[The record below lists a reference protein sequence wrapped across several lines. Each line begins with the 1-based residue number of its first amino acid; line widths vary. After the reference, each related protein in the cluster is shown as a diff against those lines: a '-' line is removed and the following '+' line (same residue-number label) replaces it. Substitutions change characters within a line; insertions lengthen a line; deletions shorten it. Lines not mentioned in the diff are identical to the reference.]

1 MTQKLNE
8 RLSKNYDLM
17 IDPSEALA
25 YDCVN
30 SVSEREEGVQV
41 MTSIK
46 RLLIAGAL
54 LLSGALLPVQAQT
67 GGTGALTVTVT
78 DPSGAVIVGATIK
91 ISNTAGV
98 ARSETTATSG
108 SYTFTLLP
116 PGNYTVS
123 ISAPGFASIDVPSV
137 PVNVTETH
145 VLNQQLTVGAQTQQ
159 VTVQTEVQA
168 VQTENSTL
176 GDVVANRSINELPL
190 VTRNFTQIMTL
201 SPGVN
206 ASVVNAGALGRGF
219 VSLYTNGQNDISNT
233 YQMDGVTVNN
243 FGGGSADGSAFF
255 GQIATPS
262 PDALQEFKVQ
272 TAQYDASFGRNAGA
286 QVNIATKSG
295 SNDFHGSLFEFFRNE
310 DLNAN
315 DWFRNR
321 SGLARGILRQNQFGG
336 TVGGRII
343 RDKLFF
349 FGSYQGTRQTNGVA
363 SDGSS
368 TINLPSQ
375 LTDNRSAAALG
386 AAFCP
391 QNNPVAS
398 TTTFA
403 GGAQVACDG
412 SNINPVALK
421 ILNFKLKSGGYA
433 IPTPQQV
440 LNAGTKA
447 AVGFSA
453 FSIPATFSENQ
464 ELANL
469 DYVISPKHTLSL
481 KAQYAIAPTVFQ
493 FRGQQPPGAGAYS
506 LSGTQ
511 LETAKLTSLLTN
523 HLVNEARFSL
533 FYLRASL
540 NTLDEIHPSA
550 IGLHPISPTFDV
562 MPLITIS
569 GLTSFGG
576 ASTDGSRAPQQ
587 TYEYSDQVSW
597 SHGRHTIRFGADV
610 QRVDYNIDVTGI
622 GRGTLTFNTFSDFL
636 LGMSASQNGSP
647 TGLSNL
653 QSVSG
658 TSLPD
663 GGSLNQIRANQMS
676 AFVQDDYKLSPR
688 LTLNLGLRWEYDGTG
703 YDAKTDNGG
712 GNASWVLDNTV
723 PVPPASGTFV
733 GFTVANNFS
742 GTLPAGVT
750 RRPLNLLTNGHAPI
764 DNFAPR
770 IGLAWQPLPSNKRLV
785 LRGGFGYFYQVAQ
798 GNIYLLELNNNPP
811 IAAKVTRSGAV
822 NGAATFADPYNPAV
836 TRGFF
841 PSFVRTPTSA
851 LAQQGLDPHLLTPLT
866 LDYNLN
872 VQYALTDSVVLEVGY
887 VGTRGEHIITGTA
900 LNTPQI
906 ASASNPVNCSYPSGC
921 ITTNTSANAAQRV
934 PVLGIGPNAFSY
946 GTNAGDS
953 EYNALQVS
961 LRKRF
966 SHGLQA
972 QASYTYGRTMTDIS
986 GTVFV
991 GGYSGTVTSNDLLN
1005 RAQMHGPADFDRA
1018 QRLVINYSYALPSFH
1033 SGQGWAGRVL
1043 SDWGVSGV
1051 TVAQSGQGMTLTD
1064 PNGAGIYGF
1073 AGVTSRAQMC
1083 PGFTYGQLVNPGSIE
1098 SKLNGYFNLNGV
1110 ANTLV
1115 TRGNAGCPFPVIGGA
1130 SGFGNTGRGIL
1141 VGPGQ
1146 FNWDVSISKNVKIM
1160 EKSNLQI
1167 RSDFF
1172 NAFNHPQFAN
1182 PAASSLVVNSSA
1194 FGQITTTTVA
1204 PRIIQF
1210 ALRYMF

>member
-1 MTQKLNE
+1 
-8 RLSKNYDLM
+8 
-17 IDPSEALA
+17 
-25 YDCVN
+25 
-30 SVSEREEGVQV
+30 
-41 MTSIK
+41 MTSMK
-46 RLLIAGAL
+46 QFLTGCALLLAGAL
-54 LLSGALLPVQAQT
+54 TAVQAQT
-67 GGTGALTVTVT
+67 GGTGALTITVT
-78 DPSGAVIVGATIK
+78 DPTGAVIVGASVK
-91 ISNTAGV
+91 VANAAGLT
-98 ARSETTATSG
+98 RSETTGTNG

-123 ISAPGFASIDVPSV
+123 ISAPGFSSIDVPSV
-137 PVNVTETH
+137 TVNVTETH

-272 TAQYDASFGRNAGA
+272 TAQYDSSFGRNAGA

-295 SNDFHGSLFEFFRNE
+295 TNDFHGSLFEYFRNE

-315 DWFRNR
+315 DFFRNR
-321 SGLARGILRQNQFGG
+321 SGLARGVLRQNQFGG

-349 FGSYQGTRQTNGVA
+349 FGSYQGTRQLNGVA
-363 SDGSS
+363 ADGSA
-368 TINLPSQ
+368 TVNLPSQ
-375 LTDNRSAAALG
+375 LTDNRSATALG

-391 QNNPVAS
+391 QNNPVVS
-398 TTTFA
+398 TATFA

-421 ILNFKLKSGGYA
+421 ILNFKLAGGGFA
-433 IPTPQQV
+433 IPSPQQI
-440 LNAGTKA
+440 LNAGTKQ

-453 FSIPATFSENQ
+453 FSIPATFRENQ
-464 ELANL
+464 ELANV
-469 DYVISPKHTLSL
+469 DYVINSKNTLSM
-481 KAQYAIAPTVFQ
+481 KAQYAIAPTVSQ
-493 FRGQQPPGAGAYS
+493 FRGAQPPGAGAVS

-511 LETAKLTSLLTN
+511 LETAKLTTLLTN
-523 HLVNEARFSL
+523 SLVNEARFSL

-540 NTLDEIHPSA
+540 NTVDQITPSA
-550 IGLHPISPTFDV
+550 IGLTPISPSFNV
-562 MPLITIS
+562 MPVITIS
-569 GLTSFGG
+569 GLFAFGG
-576 ASTDGSRAPQQ
+576 GGTDGSRAPQQ
-587 TYEYSDQVSW
+587 TYEYSDQLSW
-597 SHGRHTIRFGADV
+597 THGRHTIRAGYDY

-622 GRGTLTFNTFSDFL
+622 GRGGLTFNTFSDFL
-636 LGMSASQNGSP
+636 LGMSAAQNGSP
-647 TGLSNL
+647 TGLSNI
-653 QSVSG
+653 QSSTG

-663 GGSLNQIRANQMS
+663 GGSFNKIRANQMS
-676 AFVQDDYKLSPR
+676 AFVQDDYKLNSR
-688 LTLNLGLRWEYDGTG
+688 MTLNLGLRWEYDGTG
-703 YDAKTDNGG
+703 YDVKTDNGG
-712 GNASWVLDNTV
+712 GNASWSLDNTV
-723 PVPPASGTFV
+723 PVPPAAGTYV

-742 GTLPAGVT
+742 GTLPDGVF
-750 RRPLNLLTNGHAPI
+750 RRPLNLLTTGHAPLH
-764 DNFAPR
+764 DFAPR
-770 IGLAWQPLPSNKRLV
+770 VGWAWQPLSTGKLV
-785 LRGGFGYFYQVAQ
+785 VRGGFGYFYQVAQ

-811 IAAKVTRSGAV
+811 IAAKFTRAGAV
-822 NGAATFADPYNPAV
+822 NGQATFANPYTPAV

-841 PSFVRTPTSA
+841 PSFLRTTTSA
-851 LAQQGLDPHLLTPLT
+851 LAQQGLDPNLLTPLT

-872 VQYALTDSVVLEVGY
+872 VQYQLTGSTVLEVGY
-887 VGTRGEHIITGTA
+887 VGTRGQHIITGGD

-906 ASASNPVNCSYPSGC
+906 ATASNPVNCSYPSGC
-921 ITTNTSANAAQRV
+921 ITTNTSANAGLRV

-946 GTNAGDS
+946 GSNAGDS
-953 EYNALQVS
+953 EYNAMQVS

-972 QASYTYGRTMTDIS
+972 QASYTFGHTMTDIT
-986 GTVFV
+986 GTNFV
-991 GGYSGTVTSNDLLN
+991 GGYSGTVLSNDLLN
-1005 RAQMHGPADFDRA
+1005 RAQMHGLADYDRA
-1018 QRLVINYSYALPSFH
+1018 QRLVVNYSYLLPNFH
-1033 SGQGWAGRVL
+1033 DRKGLAGRAL

-1051 TVAQSGQGMTLTD
+1051 TVVQTGQGMTLTD
-1064 PNGAGIYGF
+1064 PNGGGIYGF
-1073 AGVTSRAQMC
+1073 AGITSRAQMC

-1098 SKLNGYFNLNGV
+1098 SNLNGYFNLNGV
-1110 ANTLV
+1110 ADTLV
-1115 TRGNAGCPFPVIGGA
+1115 TKGNAGCAFPVIGQVNGQGGA
-1130 SGFGNTGRGIL
+1130 TGFGNTGRNIL
-1141 VGPGQ
+1141 IGPGQ
-1146 FNWDVSISKNVKIM
+1146 FNWDVSITKNIKIM
-1160 EKSNLQI
+1160 EKSNLQL

-1182 PAASSLVVNSSA
+1182 PAIAVNSGA
-1194 FGQITTTTVA
+1194 FGQIISTTVA

>member
-1 MTQKLNE
+1 MFTNNWFPRFAATL
-8 RLSKNYDLM
+8 LM
-17 IDPSEALA
+17 VVLCATPFF
-25 YDCVN
+25 
-30 SVSEREEGVQV
+30 
-41 MTSIK
+41 
-46 RLLIAGAL
+46 
-54 LLSGALLPVQAQT
+54 AQT
-67 GGTGALTVTVT
+67 GGTGALTITVT
-78 DPSGAVIVGATIK
+78 DPTGAVIVGATVK
-91 ISNTAGV
+91 VSNAAGLT
-98 ARSETTATSG
+98 RSETTGNNG

-116 PGNYTVS
+116 PGNYTVN
-123 ISAPGFASIDVPSV
+123 ITAPGFSSIDVASV

-145 VLNQQLTVGAQTQQ
+145 VLNQQLAVGAQQQQ

-168 VQTENSTL
+168 LQTENSTL
-176 GDVVANRSINELPL
+176 GDVVGNRSINELPL

-272 TAQYDASFGRNAGA
+272 TGLYDASFGRNAGA

-295 SNDFHGSLFEFFRNE
+295 TNGLHGSAFEYFRNE

-315 DWFRNR
+315 DFFRNR
-321 SGLARGILRQNQFGG
+321 SGAGRGVLRQNQFGG

-349 FGSYQGTRQTNGVA
+349 FGSYQGTRQLNGVA
-363 SDGSS
+363 ADGSANV
-368 TINLPSQ
+368 NLPAQ

-391 QNNPVAS
+391 QNNPVIS

-412 SNINPVALK
+412 SNINPVALN

-433 IPTPQQV
+433 IPSPLQIV
-440 LNAGTKA
+440 NAGTKQ
-447 AVGFSA
+447 AVGFDS
-453 FSIPATFSENQ
+453 FSIPATFRENQ
-464 ELANL
+464 ELANV
-469 DYVISPKHTLSL
+469 DYLISSKHTLSM
-481 KAQYAIAPTVFQ
+481 KAQYALAPTVST
-493 FRGQQPPGAGAYS
+493 FRGAQPPGAGATS

-511 LETAKLTSLLTN
+511 LETAKLTSLITN
-523 HLVNEARFSL
+523 RLVNEARFSL

-540 NTLDEIHPSA
+540 NTNDEIRPSI
-550 IGLHPISPTFDV
+550 IGLTPISPSFNV
-562 MPLITIS
+562 MPVITIS
-569 GLTSFGG
+569 GLFAFGG
-576 ASTDGSRAPQQ
+576 GGTDGSRAPQQ
-587 TYEYSDQVSW
+587 TYEYSDQLSW
-597 SHGRHTIRFGADV
+597 SHGRHTIRGGVDV

-622 GRGTLTFNTFSDFL
+622 GRGGLTFNTFSDFL
-636 LGMSASQNGSP
+636 LGMSAAQNGSP
-647 TGLSNL
+647 TGLSNI
-653 QSVSG
+653 QSSTG

-663 GGSLNQIRANQMS
+663 GGSFNMIRANQLS
-676 AFVQDDYKLSPR
+676 AFVQDDFKISKR
-688 LTLNLGLRWEYDGTG
+688 LTLNLGVRWEYDGTG
-703 YDAKTDNGG
+703 YDVKTDNGG

-742 GTLPAGVT
+742 GTLPDGVF
-750 RRPLNLLTNGHAPI
+750 RRPLNLLTSGHAPFT
-764 DNFAPR
+764 NFAPR
-770 IGLAWQPLPSNKRLV
+770 IGFAWQPLSTDKLV
-785 LRGGFGYFYQVAQ
+785 VRGGFGYFYQVAQ

-811 IAAKVTRSGAV
+811 IAAKFTRAGAV
-822 NGAATFADPYNPAV
+822 NGAATLANPYNPAV
-836 TRGFF
+836 VRGFF

-851 LAQQGLDPHLLTPLT
+851 LAQQGLDPNLLTPLT

-872 VQYALTDSVVLEVGY
+872 IQYALTGSTVLEVGY
-887 VGTRGEHIITGTA
+887 VGTRGEHIITGTL

-906 ASASNPVNCSYPSGC
+906 ATASSPVNCSFPSGC

-946 GTNAGDS
+946 GSNVGDS
-953 EYNALQVS
+953 EYNALQVT

-966 SHGLQA
+966 SHRFQA
-972 QASYTYGRTMTDIS
+972 QASYTFGRTMTDIS
-986 GTVFV
+986 GTNFV
-991 GGYSGTVTSNDLLN
+991 GGYSGTVLSNDLLN
-1005 RAQMHGPADFDRA
+1005 RAQMHGPADYDRK
-1018 QRLVINYSYALPSFH
+1018 QRLVVNYSYQLPGFRG
-1033 SGQGWAGRVL
+1033 GQGWAGRAL

-1051 TVAQSGQGMTLTD
+1051 TVVQSGQGMTLTD
-1064 PNGAGIYGF
+1064 PSGNGIYGF
-1073 AGVTSRAQMC
+1073 AGVTSRAQLC
-1083 PGFTYGQLVNPGSIE
+1083 PGFTYSQLASTGSLE
-1098 SKLNGYFNLNGV
+1098 SNLNGFFNPNAV
-1110 ANTLV
+1110 ADTLI
-1115 TRGNAGCPFPVIGGA
+1115 TGASAAAKAACPFPVIGVVGGSGGA
-1130 SGFGNTGRGIL
+1130 TGFGNTGRTIL

-1146 FNWDVSISKNVKIM
+1146 FNWDISVTKNFKIL
-1160 EKSNLQI
+1160 ENSRLQL
-1167 RSDFF
+1167 RSDYF

-1182 PAASSLVVNSSA
+1182 PTTAVNSAA
-1194 FGQITTTTVA
+1194 FGQITSTTVA